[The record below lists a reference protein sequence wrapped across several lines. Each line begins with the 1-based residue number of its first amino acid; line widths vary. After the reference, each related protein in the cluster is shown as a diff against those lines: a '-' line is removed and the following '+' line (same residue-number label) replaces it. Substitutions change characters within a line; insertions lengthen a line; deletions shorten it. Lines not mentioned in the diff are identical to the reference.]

1 MVEEVTLTQGQ
12 IIVIQDLQVILVA
25 TPILLLVNGVVVD
38 GTPGVVVVDHIED
51 IQIML
56 VITLTLLELAIL
68 VQEIQAPAQLQQV
81 ILELATQQQPLLAME
96 VQAVREQQQQAVRE
110 QQGQPLLALQGQ
122 PLLAQ

>member
-110 QQGQPLLALQGQ
+110 QQGQPLLAQ
-122 PLLAQ
+122 